1 MRGDNAVQVS
11 LVHYPDLPAFLIA
24 PRALQCSYPL
34 TLTVTKVSQGLLAG
48 NTLIIKAPPTTP
60 CVVSKF
66 VELAQSVF
74 PPGVLQVL
82 CGGNDL

>member
-1 MRGDNAVQVS
+1 MSEAGESAWDPRLTPVLRS
-11 LVHYPDLPAFLIA
+11 FPLV
-24 PRALQCSYPL
+24 L
-34 TLTVTKVSQGLLAG
+34 TITKASQALLAG
-48 NTLIIKAPPTTP
+48 NCIIVKTHPTAPCT
-60 CVVSKF
+60 VLKF